1 MFYVILYNFLVYAVN
16 CKWRWGDY
24 TACSVTCGGGTA
36 TRYGIIT
43 HNAAYGGKLCPP
55 NVVNRVPDT
64 KNCNPD
70 PCARK
75 ICCRLGNCNV

>member
-1 MFYVILYNFLVYAVN
+1 MFYVILYFFAYAVD
-16 CKWRWGDY
+16 CRLRWGDY

-43 HNAAYGGKLCPP
+43 QHAEHNGQSCPP

-64 KNCNPD
+64 KNCNTDRCPS
-70 PCARK
+70 K
-75 ICCRLGNCNV
+75 ICRR